1 MEYVNKSQSRQANN
15 IIDNYLNTIK
25 RPGQYIPRKI
35 YQGFSN
41 DLGKQSLINTVLLP
55 EQNCRCCYC
64 MKSLYSGGTIEH
76 IIPEKVTPARMNYY
90 FGLRLSGLNSNNICH
105 TSSYMAGNSIVGQYP
120 HEVAYHNFAIAC
132 LKCNNER
139 RGNKEIYPMFLRS
152 TIKQEV
158 SYNRNTGKIVW
169 RNDPDI
175 LNPTIERLGLNEAQ
189 LKAIRSVWIF
199 GHDNPKQTYSTPSPV
214 LNFRERAE
222 LIYRAFG
229 NALYVDN
236 KVSIEAYLGLLTEE
250 GWRQVLQYDYFSTI

>member
-1 MEYVNKSQSRQANN
+1 
-15 IIDNYLNTIK
+15 
-25 RPGQYIPRKI
+25 
-35 YQGFSN
+35 
-41 DLGKQSLINTVLLP
+41 
-55 EQNCRCCYC
+55 
-64 MKSLYSGGTIEH
+64 
-76 IIPEKVTPARMNYY
+76 
-90 FGLRLSGLNSNNICH
+90 
-105 TSSYMAGNSIVGQYP
+105 
-120 HEVAYHNFAIAC
+120 
-132 LKCNNER
+132 
-139 RGNKEIYPMFLRS
+139 MFLRS

-175 LNPTIERLGLNEAQ
+175 LNPTIERLGLNEVQ